1 MPRQPR
7 FYYPGA
13 VLHVVQ
19 RGNDRGRVFV
29 GDHDRRFFVR
39 CLIEASRTHGVAVHA
54 YVLMTNHV
62 HLLVSP
68 GDEHAMPR
76 TMQTLGRRYV
86 SWFNHAHGRTGTLW
100 EGRYKA
106 ALVDTDAY
114 FFTCMQY
121 VERNPVRAGM
131 VEAPAEYRWSSYGAN
146 ALGQDDALLTPHAL
160 YADLGADV
168 TERCNAYRKS
178 FEQAISADVL
188 HAIRDA
194 TRFEWA
200 LGSDAFRHLVEAR
213 TGRRASR
220 LPLGR
225 PVGRVGHGSR
235 L

>member
-86 SWFNHAHGRTGTLW
+86 EEQHRWERCLEPLAGLLDLPGT
-100 EGRYKA
+100 A
-106 ALVDTDAY
+106 AQDAD
-114 FFTCMQY
+114 
-121 VERNPVRAGM
+121 
-131 VEAPAEYRWSSYGAN
+131 APAGSSPPS
-146 ALGQDDALLTPHAL
+146 T
-160 YADLGADV
+160 
-168 TERCNAYRKS
+168 S
-178 FEQAISADVL
+178 
-188 HAIRDA
+188 
-194 TRFEWA
+194 
-200 LGSDAFRHLVEAR
+200 
-213 TGRRASR
+213 
-220 LPLGR
+220 
-225 PVGRVGHGSR
+225 
-235 L
+235 